1 MVILDIGNSL
11 LVWFFP
17 PLAQRLRNPQ
27 VDTSATDSKR
37 VKLIERIYI
46 SWGAAVKQVKI
57 KRPVYILLFFMYYP
71 HMPFTLYR
79 YIAREVSSA
88 FLLGVVI
95 FTGVL
100 LMGKMLKLADMVV
113 SKGVPLADILLM
125 IVYLIPNFAIITIP
139 MSLLLA
145 VLLAFSRISGDSEI
159 IAIKASGISLFKLLP
174 PILAIALCAYILTA
188 LTALYALPMGHSAF
202 KQLLRQSVQQRL
214 SLNLK
219 ERVFNSDI
227 PGLLVYI
234 DNSDSKS
241 GAMTGVMIQD
251 ERNPADV
258 STIFAKTGSIRLDES
273 SNRIFLHLTD
283 GSIHQSRPG
292 ELYRLLGFN
301 EYDLSVNLPAAT
313 ANAEKNE
320 IEMTLAELRQN
331 LKSGGF
337 SAKLMTNMGFEI
349 HRRFALPF
357 ACFIFAVVA
366 VPLGIQN
373 RRSGKAAGFSLS
385 IATLLLFYIFQSFGK
400 TLAAKG
406 ILTPFAAMWLPNLI
420 FLAGGGYLFFKTA
433 REERIHVF
441 DYLVAVPA
449 KLWKRLRTR

>member
-1 MVILDIGNSL
+1 M
-11 LVWFFP
+11 
-17 PLAQRLRNPQ
+17 R
-27 VDTSATDSKR
+27 
-37 VKLIERIYI
+37 
-46 SWGAAVKQVKI
+46 QVKI
-57 KRPVYILLFFMYYP
+57 KRPVYFLPFFMYYP
-71 HMPFTLYR
+71 PMPFTLYR
-79 YIAREVSSA
+79 YIAREVISA
-88 FLLGVVI
+88 FLLGLI
-95 FTGVL
+95 LFTGVL
-100 LMGKMLKLADMVV
+100 LMSKMLKLADMVV
-113 SKGVPLADILLM
+113 SKGVPLTDILLM

-174 PILAIALCAYILTA
+174 PILAIALCAYILTT
-188 LTALYALPMGHSAF
+188 LTAVYALPKGHNAF

-234 DNSDSKS
+234 NKSDSKT

-258 STIFAKTGSIRLDES
+258 STIFAETGAISLDGS

-283 GSIHQSRPG
+283 GAIHQSRPG
-292 ELYRLLGFN
+292 ELYRLLGFK
-301 EYDLSVNLPAAT
+301 EYDLSVNLPAAAAGT
-313 ANAEKNE
+313 EKNE
-320 IEMTLAELRQN
+320 IEMTLAELRHN
-331 LKSGGF
+331 LQTGGF

-385 IATLLLFYIFQSFGK
+385 IGTLLLFYIFQSIGK
-400 TLAAKG
+400 TLAVKG

-420 FLAGGGYLFFKTA
+420 FLSGGGYLFFKTA
-433 REERIHVF
+433 KEERIVIF
-441 DYLVAVPA
+441 DYFAAVSA
-449 KLWKRLRTR
+449 KLVQRIRPA